1 MRKRKSDLSMGT
13 NFLTMSRRPVANDG
27 IPRIGRYS
35 LKSTTVRGMYN
46 PRNVEA
52 PIHEAM
58 LIGGKRVDGPA
69 RIDVSN
75 PARPDELVGT
85 IVRGAPEHVDQAVAA
100 AKAAQPAWAA
110 LTFTGRAQR
119 LDAGIARLGQDIDK
133 RAAVFVRENGKPL
146 AEARGELTSVP
157 KRQQMA
163 LAYAAELDA
172 GRSLAAPHGRT
183 FVVNRPYGVVVSIV
197 PWNSP
202 VVLAFTQIVAALLAG
217 NCVVLKPPETC
228 PLALIRS
235 VIMFAEALP
244 PGTINIVTGLPAEIG
259 DALTT
264 HPDVGKI
271 GFTGSIPSA
280 RHIMANA
287 AQAIKGITLELGGN
301 DPAIVL
307 DDADLGASTMKSM
320 LGATF
325 QMTGQV
331 CMAIKRIYVPTKRY
345 DEFVELFC
353 EAAESLVVG
362 DGLEPA
368 VTMGPLHTRRAQLR
382 AEGLVEDAVLRGA
395 AVKNL
400 GRIDNEATFSG
411 GYFMRPV
418 VVTDIPEDAPLMTE
432 EQFCPAIPV
441 ATYDDL
447 DDVIARANRSI
458 YGLSGSVW
466 SRDVDRAIGVA
477 GKMEAGQVWINAHGV
492 HAINHL
498 APYGG
503 VKQSGIGRKSGIE
516 GVREYLQSQTITT
529 HEV

>member
-1 MRKRKSDLSMGT
+1 MATRQ
-13 NFLTMSRRPVANDG
+13 
-27 IPRIGRYS
+27 
-35 LKSTTVRGMYN
+35 
-46 PRNVEA
+46 NVEA
-52 PIHEAM
+52 PIHEPM
-58 LIGGKRVDGPA
+58 LIAGKRVDGPV
-69 RIDVSN
+69 RIEVRN
-75 PARPDELVGT
+75 PASPDDLVGT
-85 IVRGAPEHVDQAVAA
+85 IVRGSPEHVDQAVAA

-110 LTFTGRAQR
+110 RTFVERAD
-119 LDAGIARLGQDIDK
+119 LLAAALARLEVDIER
-133 RAAVFVRENGKPL
+133 RAAAFVRENGKPL
-146 AEARGELTSVP
+146 AEARGELISVP

-163 LAYAAELDA
+163 LAYAGALDA
-172 GRSLAAPHGRT
+172 GRTLKAPHGRT
-183 FVVNRPYGVVVSIV
+183 FVADRPYGVVVSIV

-235 VIMFAEALP
+235 VAMFAEALP
-244 PGTINIVTGLPAEIG
+244 LGTINIVTGLPEEIG

-264 HPDVGKI
+264 HPDVAKI

-287 AQAIKGITLELGGN
+287 AQTIKGVTLELGGN
-301 DPAIVL
+301 DPALVL
-307 DDADLGASTMKSM
+307 DDADLGAAAMKSM

-331 CMAIKRIYVPTKRY
+331 CMAIKRIYVPATRR
-345 DEFVELFC
+345 DEFLDSLC
-353 EAAESLVVG
+353 HAAESLVVG

-368 VTMGPLHTRRAQLR
+368 VTMGPLHTRKAQLR
-382 AEGLVEDAVLRGA
+382 AQGLLDDAVRRGA
-395 AVKNL
+395 NVTQL
-400 GRIDNEATFSG
+400 GRIDSEATFSA

-418 VVTDIPEDAPLMTE
+418 VVTDIPEDAPLMAE

-447 DDVIARANRSI
+447 DDAIRRANRSV
-458 YGLSGSVW
+458 YGLGGSVW
-466 SRDVDRAIGVA
+466 SRDVERAVGIA
-477 GKMEAGQVWINAHGV
+477 GKIEAGQVWINAHGV

-516 GVREYLQSQTITT
+516 GIREYLQSQTITT
-529 HEV
+529 HEPDGPHDVGA

>member
-1 MRKRKSDLSMGT
+1 
-13 NFLTMSRRPVANDG
+13 MS
-27 IPRIGRYS
+27 IPR
-35 LKSTTVRGMYN
+35 N
-46 PRNVEA
+46 AEA
-52 PIHEAM
+52 PIHEPM
-58 LIGGKRVDGPA
+58 LIAGKRLDGPA
-69 RIDVSN
+69 RIEVRS
-75 PARPDELVGT
+75 PARPDDLVGT
-85 IVRGAPEHVDQAVAA
+85 IVRGTPADVDEAVAA
-100 AKAAQPAWAA
+100 AKGAQPAWAA
-110 LTFTGRAQR
+110 LTFAARAD
-119 LDAGIARLGQDIDK
+119 LLAAGLARLETDIER

-146 AEARGELTSVP
+146 GEARGELMSVP

-202 VVLAFTQIVAALLAG
+202 VTLAFTQVVAALLAG

-228 PLALIRS
+228 PLALIRA
-235 VIMFAEALP
+235 VTLFAETLP
-244 PGTINIVTGLPAEIG
+244 AGTVNVVTGLPAEIG

-271 GFTGSIPSA
+271 GFTGSIASA

-287 AQAIKGITLELGGN
+287 AQTIKGVTLELGGN
-301 DPAIVL
+301 DPAIIL
-307 DDADLGASTMKSM
+307 DDADLGATAMKSM
-320 LGATF
+320 IGATF

-331 CMAIKRIYVPTKRY
+331 CMAIKRVYVPTRRR
-345 DEFVELFC
+345 DEFIESFC
-353 EAAESLVVG
+353 KAAETLVVG

-368 VTMGPLHTRRAQLR
+368 VTMGPLHTRKAQLR
-382 AEGLVEDAVLRGA
+382 AEALVEDAVRRGA
-395 AVKNL
+395 ELCEL

-418 VVTDIPEDAPLMTE
+418 VVTGIPEDAPLMTE
-432 EQFCPAIPV
+432 EQFCPALPV

-447 DDVIARANRSI
+447 DDAIARANRTI

-466 SRDVDRAIGVA
+466 SSDVDRALGVA
-477 GKMEAGQVWINAHGV
+477 GKMEAGQVWINSHGV

-516 GVREYLQSQTITT
+516 GIREYVQSQTITT
-529 HEV
+529 HES

>member
-1 MRKRKSDLSMGT
+1 MAT
-13 NFLTMSRRPVANDG
+13 QH
-27 IPRIGRYS
+27 
-35 LKSTTVRGMYN
+35 
-46 PRNVEA
+46 NVEA
-52 PIHEAM
+52 PIHEPM
-58 LIGGKRVDGPA
+58 LIAGERIDGPI
-69 RIDVSN
+69 RIEVRN

-85 IVRGAPEHVDQAVAA
+85 ILRGTPEHVDQAVAA
-100 AKAAQPAWAA
+100 AKAAQPTWAA
-110 LTFTGRAQR
+110 RSFLERAELLAAALVR
-119 LDAGIARLGQDIDK
+119 LETDIEP
-133 RAAVFVRENGKPL
+133 RASAFVRENGKPL
-146 AEARGELTSVP
+146 AEARGELMSVP

-172 GRSLAAPHGRT
+172 GRALKAPNGRT
-183 FVVNRPYGVVVSIV
+183 FVLNRPYGVVVSIV

-202 VVLAFTQIVAALLAG
+202 VALAFTQIVAALLAG

-235 VIMFAEALP
+235 VIMFAEGLP
-244 PGTINIVTGLPAEIG
+244 PGAINIVTGLPAEIG

-287 AQAIKGITLELGGN
+287 AQTIKGVTLELGGN
-301 DPAIVL
+301 DPAIIL

-331 CMAIKRIYVPTKRY
+331 CMAIKRIYVPTKRR
-345 DEFVELFC
+345 DEFLESFC
-353 EAAESLVVG
+353 HAAESLVVG

-368 VTMGPLHTRRAQLR
+368 VTMGPLHTRKAQIRAD
-382 AEGLVEDAVLRGA
+382 GLLEDAVRRGA
-395 AVKNL
+395 TVANL
-400 GRIDNEATFSG
+400 GRVDNEATFSG

-418 VVTDIPEDAPLMTE
+418 VVTDIPEGAPLMTE

-447 DDVIARANRSI
+447 DDAIARANRSI
-458 YGLSGSVW
+458 YGLGGSVW
-466 SRDVDRAIGVA
+466 SRNTDRAVGIA
-477 GKMEAGQVWINAHGV
+477 SKIEAGQVWINAHGV
-492 HAINHL
+492 HA
-498 APYGG
+498 
-503 VKQSGIGRKSGIE
+503 
-516 GVREYLQSQTITT
+516 
-529 HEV
+529 

>member
-1 MRKRKSDLSMGT
+1 MATRQ
-13 NFLTMSRRPVANDG
+13 
-27 IPRIGRYS
+27 
-35 LKSTTVRGMYN
+35 
-46 PRNVEA
+46 NVEA
-52 PIHEAM
+52 PIHEPM
-58 LIGGKRVDGPA
+58 LIAGKRVDGPV
-69 RIDVSN
+69 RIEVRN
-75 PARPDELVGT
+75 PARPDDLVGT
-85 IVRGAPEHVDQAVAA
+85 IVRGSPEHVDQAVVA

-110 LTFTGRAQR
+110 RTFVERAD
-119 LDAGIARLGQDIDK
+119 LLAAALARLEMDIER
-133 RAAVFVRENGKPL
+133 RAAAFVRENGKPL
-146 AEARGELTSVP
+146 AEARGELISVP

-163 LAYAAELDA
+163 LAYAGELDA
-172 GRSLAAPHGRT
+172 GRILEAPLGRT
-183 FVVNRPYGVVVSIV
+183 LVADRPYGVVVSIV

-235 VIMFAEALP
+235 VAMFAEALP
-244 PGTINIVTGLPAEIG
+244 PGTINVVTGLPEEIG

-287 AQAIKGITLELGGN
+287 AQTIKGVTLELGGN

-307 DDADLGASTMKSM
+307 DDADLSASAMKSM
-320 LGATF
+320 LGAAF

-331 CMAIKRIYVPTKRY
+331 CMAIKRIYVPVTRR
-345 DEFVELFC
+345 DEFLELLC
-353 EAAESLVVG
+353 RAAESLVVG

-368 VTMGPLHTRRAQLR
+368 VTMGPLHTRKAQLR
-382 AEGLVEDAVLRGA
+382 GQGLLDDAVRRGA
-395 AVKNL
+395 NVTSL
-400 GRIDNEATFSG
+400 GRIDSEAAFSG

-418 VVTDIPEDAPLMTE
+418 VVTDIPEDAPLMAE
-432 EQFCPAIPV
+432 EQFCPALPV
-441 ATYDDL
+441 ATYNDL
-447 DDVIARANRSI
+447 DDAIRRANQSI
-458 YGLSGSVW
+458 YGLGGSVW
-466 SRDVDRAIGVA
+466 SRDVERAVGVA
-477 GKMEAGQVWINAHGV
+477 GKIEAGQVWINAHGV

-516 GVREYLQSQTITT
+516 GIREYTQSQTITT
-529 HEV
+529 REPDGPH

>member
-1 MRKRKSDLSMGT
+1 
-13 NFLTMSRRPVANDG
+13 MS
-27 IPRIGRYS
+27 S
-35 LKSTTVRGMYN
+35 

-52 PIHEAM
+52 PIHEPM
-58 LIGGKRVDGPA
+58 LIAGKRVDGSA
-69 RIDVSN
+69 RIDVRN

-85 IVRGAPEHVDQAVAA
+85 IVRGTPEHVNAAVAA

-110 LTFTGRAQR
+110 QTFTARAQI
-119 LDAGIARLGQDIDK
+119 LAAGIAKLESDIDR

-146 AEARGELTSVP
+146 AEARGELMSVP
-157 KRQQMA
+157 RRQQMA
-163 LAYAAELDA
+163 LAHAAELDA

-228 PLALIRS
+228 PLALIRA

-244 PGTINIVTGLPAEIG
+244 PGTINVVTGLPAEIG

-287 AQAIKGITLELGGN
+287 AQTIKGVTLELGGN
-301 DPAIVL
+301 DPAIIL
-307 DDADLGASTMKSM
+307 DDADLGASAMKSM

-331 CMAIKRIYVPTKRY
+331 CMAIKRIYVPTRRRG
-345 DEFVELFC
+345 DFLDSFC
-353 EAAESLVVG
+353 KAAQSLVVG

-368 VTMGPLHTRRAQLR
+368 VTMGPLHTQKAQVRAK
-382 AEGLVEDAVLRGA
+382 GLVEDAARRGA
-395 AVKNL
+395 KVTEL
-400 GRIDNEATFSG
+400 GRIDNEATFAG

-432 EQFCPAIPV
+432 EQFCPAVPV

-447 DDVIARANRSI
+447 DDAIARANRSV

-466 SRDVDRAIGVA
+466 SGDVDRALGVA
-477 GKMEAGQVWINAHGV
+477 RKLEAGQVWINSHGV

-516 GVREYLQSQTITT
+516 GIREYMQSQTITT

>member
-1 MRKRKSDLSMGT
+1 
-13 NFLTMSRRPVANDG
+13 
-27 IPRIGRYS
+27 
-35 LKSTTVRGMYN
+35 MYD
-46 PRNVEA
+46 PRNVET
-52 PIHEAM
+52 PIHEPM
-58 LIGGKRVDGPA
+58 LIAGKRVDGLA
-69 RIDVSN
+69 RLDVHN

-85 IVRGAPEHVDQAVAA
+85 IVRGTPEHVNDAVAA
-100 AKAAQPAWAA
+100 AKAAQPAWAGM
-110 LTFTGRAQR
+110 TFTARAQI
-119 LDAGIARLGQDIDK
+119 LAAGIAKLESDIDR

-146 AEARGELTSVP
+146 AEARGELMSVP
-157 KRQQMA
+157 RRQQMA
-163 LAYAAELDA
+163 LAHAAELDA
-172 GRSLAAPHGRT
+172 GRTLAAPHGRT

-228 PLALIRS
+228 PLALIRA
-235 VIMFAEALP
+235 VIMFAESLP

-259 DALTT
+259 DALTS

-287 AQAIKGITLELGGN
+287 AQTIKGVTLELGGN
-301 DPAIVL
+301 DPAIIL
-307 DDADLGASTMKSM
+307 DDADLGTSAMKSM

-331 CMAIKRIYVPTKRY
+331 CMAIKRIYVPTRRRG
-345 DEFVELFC
+345 DFLDSFC
-353 EAAESLVVG
+353 AAAQSLVVG

-368 VTMGPLHTRRAQLR
+368 VTMGPLHTQKAQVRAK
-382 AEGLVEDAVLRGA
+382 GLIEDAARRGA
-395 AVKNL
+395 KVKDL
-400 GRIDNEATFSG
+400 GRIDNEATFAG

-432 EQFCPAIPV
+432 EQFCPAVPV
-441 ATYDDL
+441 ATYGDL
-447 DDVIARANRSI
+447 DDAIARANRSV

-466 SRDVDRAIGVA
+466 SRDVDRALDVA
-477 GKMEAGQVWINAHGV
+477 RKLEAGQVWINSHGV

-516 GVREYLQSQTITT
+516 GIREYLQSQTITT
-529 HEV
+529 HEA

>member
-1 MRKRKSDLSMGT
+1 
-13 NFLTMSRRPVANDG
+13 MS
-27 IPRIGRYS
+27 S
-35 LKSTTVRGMYN
+35 

-52 PIHEAM
+52 PIHEPM
-58 LIGGKRVDGPA
+58 LIAGKRIDGLA
-69 RIDVSN
+69 RIDVRN

-85 IVRGAPEHVDQAVAA
+85 IVRGAPEHVDEAVAA
-100 AKAAQPAWAA
+100 AKAAQPAWGAK
-110 LTFTGRAQR
+110 TFTERAEI
-119 LDAGIARLGQDIDK
+119 LAGGIARLESDIDK

-146 AEARGELTSVP
+146 AEARGELLSVP
-157 KRQQMA
+157 RRQRMA
-163 LAYAAELDA
+163 LAHAAELDA

-244 PGTINIVTGLPAEIG
+244 PGTINIVTGLPGEIG
-259 DALTT
+259 DALTS

-287 AQAIKGITLELGGN
+287 AQTIKGITLELGGN
-301 DPAIVL
+301 DPAIIL
-307 DDADLGASTMKSM
+307 DDADLGAANMKSM

-331 CMAIKRIYVPTKRY
+331 CMAIKRIYVPSRRR
-345 DEFVELFC
+345 DEFLDAFC
-353 EAAESLVVG
+353 EAAQSLVVG

-368 VTMGPLHTRRAQLR
+368 VTMGPLHTHKAQVR
-382 AEGLVEDAVLRGA
+382 AEGLIEDAARRGA
-395 AVKNL
+395 KVTDL
-400 GRIDNEATFSG
+400 GRIDNDATFAG

-418 VVTDIPEDAPLMTE
+418 VVTDIAEDAPLMTE
-432 EQFCPAIPV
+432 EQFCPAVPV

-447 DDVIARANRSI
+447 DDAIARANRTV

-466 SRDVDRAIGVA
+466 SRDVDRALGIA
-477 GKMEAGQVWINAHGV
+477 RSLEAGQVWINSHGV

-516 GVREYLQSQTITT
+516 GIREYLQSQTITT
-529 HEV
+529 HEA